1 MDRVRH
7 SKLRVEVVVAVAIK
21 RADGFEIEV
30 DNNSK
35 VISLQTINLFYHYGD
50 LDFGSLD
57 SQCHS

>member
-1 MDRVRH
+1 
-7 SKLRVEVVVAVAIK
+7 VAIK